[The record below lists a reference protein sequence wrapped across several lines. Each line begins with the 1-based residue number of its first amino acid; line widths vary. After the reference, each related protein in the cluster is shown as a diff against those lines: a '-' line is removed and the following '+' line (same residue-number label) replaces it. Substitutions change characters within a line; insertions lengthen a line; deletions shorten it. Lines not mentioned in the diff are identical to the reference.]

1 MFYAMQMEAERMQE
15 RVDRDFAAAAIRRQP
30 AREQA
35 PSVRRAIGRRFI
47 EIGARIAAE
56 PSLESVRSR

>member
-1 MFYAMQMEAERMQE
+1 MFYAIELDAQRTRE
-15 RVDRDFAAAAIRRQP
+15 RVDRDFAAAAARRRAAPAPALSIRR
-30 AREQA
+30 A
-35 PSVRRAIGRRFI
+35 VGRRFI

>member
-1 MFYAMQMEAERMQE
+1 MFYAMELEAQRMQE
-15 RVDRDFAAAAIRRQP
+15 RVDRDFAAAVARRRPAIEP
-30 AREQA
+30 G

-56 PSLESVRSR
+56 PPLESVRSR